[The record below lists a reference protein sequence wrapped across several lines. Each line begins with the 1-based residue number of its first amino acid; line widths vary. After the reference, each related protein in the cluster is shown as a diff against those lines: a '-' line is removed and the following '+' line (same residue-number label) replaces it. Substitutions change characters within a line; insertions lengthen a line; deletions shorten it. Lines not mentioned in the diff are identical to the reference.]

1 MSKDEKNAPEPDE
14 EEAAES
20 GKSKKARNKKAAGK
34 GKDNI
39 SAAESSGPSTT
50 FYMHSLF
57 LLGGRILNRVLDGYN
72 GLFEM
77 TPRDKA
83 KIYRNVSTHYIK
95 KGLYDKALEHLKEWV
110 RLEPEN
116 PEALYQL
123 AVSLATAGDRQEAI
137 GALEKVLA
145 INPKHKN
152 ALFRKSVLHVKLK
165 DHKQAVACLQKVLE
179 LAPETPKAYYLLG
192 ISYDAME
199 EIDKAIEAMQKAVA
213 LDPNEIKYHQHL
225 GFLNVR
231 RDDHKT
237 AAGHFS
243 KVMELEREQEE
254 DDE

>member
-1 MSKDEKNAPEPDE
+1 MKKNAPEPDE

-39 SAAESSGPSTT
+39 SAAESSGLSTT

-123 AVSLATAGDRQEAI
+123 AVSLATAEDRQEAI

-152 ALFRKSVLHVKLK
+152 ALFRKRRPPREAQRSTTRGGMPSKGPGTGPRNAQGLH
-165 DHKQAVACLQKVLE
+165 
-179 LAPETPKAYYLLG
+179 YLLG